1 MSLIVKPFTFTAG
14 TKAKASEVNSD
25 FDTIYTAFNG
35 AIGEANVT
43 YVTASDGMRVARVGP
58 NAGGTNGVR
67 FAVVSQSVTMGAAA
81 ASGTQAVTFS
91 TAAIYGNPAFS
102 AAPTVFGIMIQ
113 SNTNAPDPDIPLV
126 WVRPDS
132 ITSTGLTIQWD
143 RTAWGAPGAA
153 TNAQTITVTIGLL
166 GNV

>member
-14 TKAKASEVNSD
+14 TKAKASEVND
-25 FDTIYTAFNG
+25 NFDTAYTALNG
-35 AIGEANVT
+35 NIGEANVT
-43 YVTASDGMRVARVGP
+43 YVTASDGLRVHRAGP
-58 NAGGTNGVR
+58 NAGGTNGTR
-67 FAVVSQSVTMGAAA
+67 FAVVSQAVTMAGAA
-81 ASGTQAVTFS
+81 ASGTQAVVFS

-102 AAPTVFGIMIQ
+102 TAPTVFGIMIQ

-132 ITSTGLTIQWD
+132 ITTTGLTIQWD
-143 RTAWGAPGAA
+143 RTNVSGAVPPLNNQAI
-153 TNAQTITVTIGLL
+153 TITIGLM